1 MHKRLLIGA
10 MLILLAGC
18 DAARREAS
26 NASEDSLV
34 VANAQVAGEMIFC
47 REINRRTT
55 RQDCDDLTETAS
67 QAKNG
72 TAAFNVPAMTRGKS
86 TMIVL
91 AISLDPPPMKD
102 PGSGGEPAVENA
114 SDNALDNASVQEN
127 ASITLETP
135 TPSPVPSPSAARPN
149 FKGPAP
155 AQVVDDLPGETEQ
168 YSPLVGRDMRAELI
182 GQGFK
187 IEPRSPASQV
197 LRPGSTT
204 SWEWEVTPLRGSDY
218 SLAVKTAVEGVMA
231 NGERVVLG
239 STVETRTVDVKVR
252 WYDRVRDGLTEA
264 PTWIKLVTGV
274 LLALAALLT
283 AWWTLVRSAKGE
295 KSPGDEK
302 ADDKTGDKKK
312 PD

>member
-1 MHKRLLIGA
+1 MHRQLLTWAI
-10 MLILLAGC
+10 LILLAGC
-18 DAARREAS
+18 NAAHQET
-26 NASEDSLV
+26 NDTGEDIAI

-91 AISLDPPPMKD
+91 AISLDPPPVEE

-114 SDNALDNASVQEN
+114 SDNAPDNTTVPEN

-155 AQVVDDLPGETEQ
+155 ADVVDDLPGETEQ

-264 PTWIKLVTGV
+264 PAWIKLVTGV
-274 LLALAALLT
+274 LLAIAALFT
-283 AWWTLVRSAKGE
+283 AWWTLVRSARGE
-295 KSPGDEK
+295 KGPADEK
-302 ADDKTGDKKK
+302 SDGKTDDKKK

>member
-1 MHKRLLIGA
+1 MHRQLLIGA
-10 MLILLAGC
+10 VLFLLAGC
-18 DAARREAS
+18 DGARHEAS
-26 NASEDSLV
+26 NASEDSLI

-91 AISLDPPPMKD
+91 AISLDPPPMED

-114 SDNALDNASVQEN
+114 SDNASAPEN
-127 ASITLETP
+127 ASATLETP

-155 AQVVDDLPGETEQ
+155 AQVVDPLPGKTEQ

-218 SLAVKTAVEGVMA
+218 SLAMKTAVEGVMA

-274 LLALAALLT
+274 LLALAALFT

-295 KSPGDEK
+295 KSAGEGK
-302 ADDKTGDKKK
+302 SDDKK

>member
-1 MHKRLLIGA
+1 MHRQLLTGA
-10 MLILLAGC
+10 VLILLAGC
-18 DAARREAS
+18 GADRREAS
-26 NASEDSLV
+26 NTSEDIAI

-55 RQDCDDLTETAS
+55 RQDCDDLTETAA

-72 TAAFNVPAMTRGKS
+72 TAAFNVPTMTRGKA
-86 TMIVL
+86 TMIEL
-91 AISLDPPPMKD
+91 AISLEPPPMED
-102 PGSGGEPAVENA
+102 PGSGGETLVENA
-114 SDNALDNASVQEN
+114 SDNASAPEN
-127 ASITLETP
+127 ASATLETP
-135 TPSPVPSPSAARPN
+135 TPSPVPSPSTARPS

-155 AQVVDDLPGETEQ
+155 AEVVDDLPGRTEK

-187 IEPRSPASQV
+187 IEPKSPASQV
-197 LRPGSTT
+197 LQPGSTT

-218 SLAVKTAVEGVMA
+218 ALAVKTAVEGVMA

-274 LLALAALLT
+274 LLALAALFA
-283 AWWTLVRSAKGE
+283 AWWKLVRSAKGE
-295 KSPGDEK
+295 KVAEEKDPGE
-302 ADDKTGDKKK
+302 KK